1 MVTSPLTDI
10 RTNAYL
16 VHFTWCHP
24 VSTPPTSMHTLRIL
38 VLLVS
43 SLEYVRSQEV
53 SSSHQCQCIVSP
65 LTLLSSQCSKVDF
78 PPLPFHY
85 RADLQYNILHKERFL
100 RGRCSF
106 TGPDCGEAAPSLHG
120 IPIHEL
126 GRSVGFSEVFDG
138 RESREAAK
146 ITTMME
152 FVDHD
157 SDEVR
162 AETE

>member
-1 MVTSPLTDI
+1 MSPL
-10 RTNAYL
+10 
-16 VHFTWCHP
+16 
-24 VSTPPTSMHTLRIL
+24 
-38 VLLVS
+38 
-43 SLEYVRSQEV
+43 
-53 SSSHQCQCIVSP
+53 

-162 AETE
+162 AESKVTL

>member
-10 RTNAYL
+10 KNNAYL
-16 VHFTWCHP
+16 AHSTCCHP
-24 VSTPPTSMHTLRIL
+24 VSTPPTNMHTLRIL

-53 SSSHQCQCIVSP
+53 SSHQCLQSP

-106 TGPDCGEAAPSLHG
+106 SGPDCGEAAPSLHG

-152 FVDHD
+152 FVDHN
-157 SDEVR
+157 SDEVWT
-162 AETE
+162 ETE

>member
-1 MVTSPLTDI
+1 MLSPSQHSSNQHAHSEDTGAPRLLAGVCQVAGGELT
-10 RTNAYL
+10 
-16 VHFTWCHP
+16 
-24 VSTPPTSMHTLRIL
+24 
-38 VLLVS
+38 
-43 SLEYVRSQEV
+43 
-53 SSSHQCQCIVSP
+53 HQCLQSP

-106 TGPDCGEAAPSLHG
+106 SGPDCGEAAPSLHG

-152 FVDHD
+152 FVDHN
-157 SDEVR
+157 SDEVWT
-162 AETE
+162 ETE

>member
-1 MVTSPLTDI
+1 
-10 RTNAYL
+10 
-16 VHFTWCHP
+16 
-24 VSTPPTSMHTLRIL
+24 MHTLRIL

-53 SSSHQCQCIVSP
+53 SSSHQCLQCP
-65 LTLLSSQCSKVDF
+65 PLLTLLSSQCSKVDF